1 MASVLNNSL
10 LFSEGFEES
19 STVLLPR
26 RLRAEGM
33 ELVLLLSSSEETLE
47 VLV

>member
-1 MASVLNNSL
+1 MVSVLNNSL

-19 STVLLPR
+19 STVRLPR
-26 RLRAEGM
+26 RLRADGM
-33 ELVLLLSSSEETLE
+33 ELLLLLSSSEETLD